1 MLSTLLAVLHGRVR
15 SAAACAVV
23 CDTSADQGCSKKGS
37 LANHN
42 NEPTAT
48 DTKSASTG
56 RLWTWCES
64 GCRLGSRRLRPPPR
78 CATTAWRPR
87 CTGVGLWAQASAAL
101 VPRGSLVAPRA
112 SAQILRSHQRL
123 SWQFEQQDKC
133 QYGCIGMVCQ
143 PSDCSDTAANR
154 MMDNAGL
161 AGEPV
166 SCVRP
171 DSEAE
176 ENGAGDST
184 ATSNSR
190 FGASH
195 KTESTCNHR
204 HSFWHP
210 GMHRAHS

>member
-1 MLSTLLAVLHGRVR
+1 MRQRLQAGDSPAE
-15 SAAACAVV
+15 AAAAL
-23 CDTSADQGCSKKGS
+23 CDHC
-37 LANHN
+37 LA
-42 NEPTAT
+42 PT
-48 DTKSASTG
+48 
-56 RLWTWCES
+56 LY
-64 GCRLGSRRLRPPPR
+64 R
-78 CATTAWRPR
+78 CASGPKQ
-87 CTGVGLWAQASAAL
+87 LQHL
-101 VPRGSLVAPRA
+101 VPRGSLVAPRT